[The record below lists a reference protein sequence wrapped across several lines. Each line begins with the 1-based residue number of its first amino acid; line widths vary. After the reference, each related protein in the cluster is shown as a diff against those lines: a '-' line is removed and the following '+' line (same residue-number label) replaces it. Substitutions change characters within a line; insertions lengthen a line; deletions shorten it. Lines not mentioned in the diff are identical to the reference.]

1 MLFYI
6 ASEICIMLESSELFD
21 PKSALR
27 QQSEPFTGMASGPFR
42 EEFPEAIAPGVHPS
56 QPSALQ
62 NPESISQELSPRE
75 SAILEDFTRFFPEF
89 SRQSHRPRDPLETLG
104 LPMLQGRLTQPPSP
118 ADADFLTDYQQ
129 VLSVTRDR
137 LTDWNSGDSP
147 STPSLTDSPEHPLP
161 TAGSIDP
168 EPGPGNSIPTA
179 IPIAIASL
187 ETSDRAL
194 GFQPPQT
201 VVGQVSASNPEDFY
215 RFTLDRPGIF
225 TAELTQLTGDADLRL
240 VRDFNGNGI
249 IDPVADRNGNGMI
262 DPEEIEILAWQPN
275 RGPTDE
281 SIRQFL
287 NPGTYIVQAVS
298 FNQNTAHYTL
308 NTHFTPSLTDP
319 QAFSLELNFATGTET
334 LTADHRQTIRKAA
347 DRIEQMITQSPF
359 DAPHTITINIEA
371 LDFGPGFVAAA
382 GPTQIRRLNTLPMP
396 VTGEVIFN
404 PNPESDLLDHPR
416 YLYDTMI
423 HEFAHVVGFGTFWED
438 HQMIADE
445 HLGLYAANT
454 FAGQVYGEMLGTF
467 IPTPVELTVNV
478 GEGSDLGHWR
488 KNPHFDNEIGVE
500 AGHPDEQQVT
510 SALTIASLRDLGWTV
525 NYGAAEEYIL
535 PQFRSEVA

>member
-1 MLFYI
+1 
-6 ASEICIMLESSELFD
+6 MLESSELFD
-21 PKSALR
+21 PKSDLC
-27 QQSEPFTGMASGPFR
+27 QTSNPFTGIASSPFS
-42 EEFPEAIAPGVHPS
+42 EEFAGAIAAGVHLH

-62 NPESISQELSPRE
+62 NSECILPELSHQDL
-75 SAILEDFTRFFPEF
+75 AILEDFTGYFPGF
-89 SRQSHRPRDPLETLG
+89 SRQPQQPTDPLATLWVQ
-104 LPMLQGRLTQPPSP
+104 MIQGRMTQPASL
-118 ADADFLTDYQQ
+118 AEGDSLTDYHQ
-129 VLSVTRDR
+129 VLSVSRDR
-137 LTDWNSGDSP
+137 LTGNHEDPSHSP
-147 STPSLTDSPEHPLP
+147 STPNLI
-161 TAGSIDP
+161 GFP
-168 EPGPGNSIPTA
+168 EPPAETPEPTPGNTIATA
-179 IPIAIASL
+179 IPITIAGL

-194 GFQPPQT
+194 AFQPPQR

-225 TAELTQLTGDADLRL
+225 TAELTNLTGDADLRL
-240 VRDFNGNGI
+240 VREFNGNGI

-262 DPEEIEILAWQPN
+262 DNEEVEILAWQPN

-287 NPGTYIVQAVS
+287 DPGTYTLQAIA
-298 FNQNTAHYTL
+298 FNHNPANYTL
-308 NTHFTPSLTDP
+308 NTQFTPSPTDP
-319 QAFSLELNFATGTET
+319 QAFSLELNFGTGTDI
-334 LTADHRQTIRKAA
+334 LSASHRQTIRKAA

-359 DAPHTITINIEA
+359 NTPHAITVNIEA
-371 LDFGPGFVAAA
+371 LDLGPGFVAAA
-382 GPTQIRRLNTLPMP
+382 GPTQVRRLNTLPMP

-423 HEFAHVVGFGTFWED
+423 HELAHVVGFGTFWED
-438 HQMIADE
+438 HQMIADYTQ
-445 HLGLYAANT
+445 GLYAANT
-454 FAGQVYGEMLGTF
+454 FAGQVYGEILGTF

-488 KNPHFDNEIGVE
+488 KNPTFDNEIGVE

-535 PQFRSEVA
+535 PQFRSEFA